1 MGSVEK
7 VFHRLAFPLPYDV
20 QKRRVRLDNLFRLAN
35 YRVRIMEIRETRTTF
50 VYDRVD
56 ND

>member
-1 MGSVEK
+1 